1 MGAASSVGVDP
12 TTLRKE
18 YEAMAASAASDE
30 ELLKRMKKLIISAEK
45 GDVVVVEIVCS
56 HTLYY
61 CVLSTLPRERHT
73 NTFFDSYLLE
83 LMSSTVV
90 FRYV

>member
-30 ELLKRMKKLIISAEK
+30 ELLKHMKTLIISPK
-45 GDVVVVEIVCS
+45 GCEVVVG
-56 HTLYY
+56 
-61 CVLSTLPRERHT
+61 
-73 NTFFDSYLLE
+73 
-83 LMSSTVV
+83 VV
-90 FRYV
+90 RI